1 MTNQYAH
8 RDGRND
14 ADHDERYGAKQQTQ
28 GSGATPLKKRG
39 RPPKS
44 RIEIQEN
51 EDLEMDAGKEQTGGY
66 PDPSQLPRE

>member
-14 ADHDERYGAKQQTQ
+14 ADHDERYGRKQQTQ
-28 GSGATPLKKRG
+28 GSGATPIKKRG

-44 RIEIQEN
+44 RIEVEEN
-51 EDLEMDAGKEQTGGY
+51 EDLEVDEGTKANRGIA
-66 PDPSQLPRE
+66 